1 MPRLADLPAQ
11 RNGKSYETAPT
22 ADDFN
27 QGSVDAAVARR
38 RQVVRAQ
45 VVEKKRA
52 RTISKQQ
59 QLAERLATA
68 TQQLASG
75 IVQSAAAVRELSNAV
90 DEISQAAQKASR
102 ATVESQAA
110 ITQIEKSAEIAS
122 KQSQASLN
130 RVSRGQELIR
140 TTSADVEVLIQGVKD
155 VADINLK
162 SASMVGELEKQ
173 AEEIGAIVQTVVG
186 IAKQTNLLALNAAIE
201 AARAGE
207 HGRGFAVVA
216 DEVRNLAETS
226 EKSARDIRELVEAIK
241 SEVDIVAKVVEQSG
255 RDASN
260 QTERAAKIT
269 EDLRTIEHGMDEIK
283 ARSLE
288 IATDAGESAAAA
300 LQFKTGVELIAK
312 AAQEQ
317 GAAVGE
323 ISNVIEEQNRSLA
336 DMGAAADE
344 LAETSEGLESSTS
357 VSKSAEGLASAAE
370 ELSGTV
376 DEASR
381 AAQEIGQAVTSIATA
396 ADAQAA
402 ASEKSAGAVEEIER
416 GSARIQEKAAV
427 SLEKVNALQASLTQ
441 DKLEV
446 DDLISGIS
454 DAAVAS
460 AHSAETIRQLEVS
473 TGRIDKIV
481 DAIVNVTIQ
490 TNLLAVIG
498 GIEAARA
505 GEYGR
510 GFAVVAADVRSLA
523 KDSAENAEKI
533 KDLVKRVQQQVAK
546 VALDIDGAGVKAR
559 QEVETARTSMANLKQ
574 IETDVIALQQ
584 GVGAIAMAAAE
595 SLTAVTDAKRGV
607 EQIAQAASE
616 AAAASEEAS
625 KGAGEQARGL
635 AELASAVEEVSAL
648 ADELQNL

>member
-22 ADDFN
+22 ADDYN

-155 VADINLK
+155 VADINLE

-226 EKSARDIRELVEAIK
+226 EKSARDTADQGGPVGGTWQGGR
-241 SEVDIVAKVVEQSG
+241 SGHRGEVVSSYLESHRATRQPCPGESCA
-255 RDASN
+255 DASC
-260 QTERAAKIT
+260 
-269 EDLRTIEHGMDEIK
+269 M
-283 ARSLE
+283 
-288 IATDAGESAAAA
+288 
-300 LQFKTGVELIAK
+300 
-312 AAQEQ
+312 
-317 GAAVGE
+317 
-323 ISNVIEEQNRSLA
+323 
-336 DMGAAADE
+336 
-344 LAETSEGLESSTS
+344 
-357 VSKSAEGLASAAE
+357 
-370 ELSGTV
+370 TV
-376 DEASR
+376 D
-381 AAQEIGQAVTSIATA
+381 
-396 ADAQAA
+396 
-402 ASEKSAGAVEEIER
+402 
-416 GSARIQEKAAV
+416 
-427 SLEKVNALQASLTQ
+427 
-441 DKLEV
+441 
-446 DDLISGIS
+446 
-454 DAAVAS
+454 
-460 AHSAETIRQLEVS
+460 
-473 TGRIDKIV
+473 
-481 DAIVNVTIQ
+481 
-490 TNLLAVIG
+490 
-498 GIEAARA
+498 
-505 GEYGR
+505 
-510 GFAVVAADVRSLA
+510 
-523 KDSAENAEKI
+523 
-533 KDLVKRVQQQVAK
+533 
-546 VALDIDGAGVKAR
+546 DG
-559 QEVETARTSMANLKQ
+559 
-574 IETDVIALQQ
+574 
-584 GVGAIAMAAAE
+584 
-595 SLTAVTDAKRGV
+595 
-607 EQIAQAASE
+607 
-616 AAAASEEAS
+616 
-625 KGAGEQARGL
+625 
-635 AELASAVEEVSAL
+635 
-648 ADELQNL
+648 